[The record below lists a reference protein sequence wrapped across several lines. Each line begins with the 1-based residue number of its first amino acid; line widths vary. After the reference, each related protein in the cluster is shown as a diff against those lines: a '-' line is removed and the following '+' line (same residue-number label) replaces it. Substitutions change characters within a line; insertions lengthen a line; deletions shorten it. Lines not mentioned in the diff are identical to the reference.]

1 MARKAWK
8 QGQKPV
14 TGSKE
19 AERKQE
25 VRIRL
30 QNLKARPV
38 FPPVKVPSP
47 AGSMTS
53 QTAL

>member
-19 AERKQE
+19 AERKKAKEKAQE
-25 VRIRL
+25 SDSLLSTLRHSL
-30 QNLKARPV
+30 KTQNVLYPCML
-38 FPPVKVPSP
+38 F
-47 AGSMTS
+47 
-53 QTAL
+53 